1 MGSQYLEVSTEV
13 VRVALPEEI
22 DPEVEVAGH
31 IAPTVQLPD
40 WDVKVAFGGV
50 GKMTKTVEGI
60 VDGIEALI

>member
-1 MGSQYLEVSTEV
+1 M
-13 VRVALPEEI
+13 ALPEEV

-60 VDGIEALI
+60 VDSIEALI

>member
-1 MGSQYLEVSTEV
+1 M
-13 VRVALPEEI
+13 ALPEEV

-40 WDVKVAFGGV
+40 WDVKVAFGV